1 MPRRRSTSARVVE
14 HDRGVLDRHFADRY
28 QELRRIAAGLKR
40 NDPGVTINPTAL
52 VNEAWL
58 RLSGASTL
66 GALSVTHFKALAARA
81 MRRVL
86 IDEARRCMSQPSVTL
101 AGRLAMPEL
110 AALIG
115 DARLLLS
122 NNTGPA
128 HIAAAMGTP
137 VTVLYALTNPQHT
150 PWRVPAQ
157 VLSHDVP
164 CRHCLKS
171 ECPQGHHD
179 CLMKVQPDDVVR
191 AAAQL
196 LRHQP
201 RDVPVNRTGA
211 RQPEFDTQ
219 GSTA

>member
-86 IDEARRCMSQPSVTL
+86 IDEARRRHAQKRARGAGVVLISPGDLDEIAPQGHEDVL
-101 AGRLAMPEL
+101 ALDEALDEL
-110 AALIG
+110 A
-115 DARLLLS
+115 RLEPRQASVVEGRYFGGLTAVELAS
-122 NNTGPA
+122 LHGVS
-128 HIAAAMGTP
+128 P
-137 VTVLYALTNPQHT
+137 VTVERD
-150 PWRVPAQ
+150 WRVAKAF
-157 VLSHDVP
+157 
-164 CRHCLKS
+164 LKA
-171 ECPQGHHD
+171 
-179 CLMKVQPDDVVR
+179 R
-191 AAAQL
+191 
-196 LRHQP
+196 LR
-201 RDVPVNRTGA
+201 
-211 RQPEFDTQ
+211 RQ
-219 GSTA
+219 